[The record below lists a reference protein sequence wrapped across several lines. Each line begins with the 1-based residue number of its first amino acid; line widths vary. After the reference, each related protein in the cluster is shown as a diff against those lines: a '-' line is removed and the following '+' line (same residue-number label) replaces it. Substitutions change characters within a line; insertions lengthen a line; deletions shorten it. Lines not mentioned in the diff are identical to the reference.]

1 MLVNRYRRSYH
12 RLRSLVRHQVERL
25 KRNAISMHAHLLFFI
40 LYPESSTFKSL
51 LLRSFMV
58 DISIVSCG
66 VMRAFDLSFTG
77 GLSTGTATYTG
88 DWRPVIKEE
97 LLLVKRDT
105 STKLELGFT
114 GSVLNLSIALG
125 V

>member
-1 MLVNRYRRSYH
+1 
-12 RLRSLVRHQVERL
+12 
-25 KRNAISMHAHLLFFI
+25 
-40 LYPESSTFKSL
+40 
-51 LLRSFMV
+51 
-58 DISIVSCG
+58 
-66 VMRAFDLSFTG
+66 MRAFDLSFTG

-88 DWRPVIKEE
+88 DWRPVTKEE

>member
-25 KRNAISMHAHLLFFI
+25 KRNAISMHAHLLFSI
-40 LYPESSTFKSL
+40 SYPESSTFKSL

-66 VMRAFDLSFTG
+66 VMRAVDLSFTG

>member
-25 KRNAISMHAHLLFFI
+25 KRNAISMHTHLLFSI
-40 LYPESSTFKSL
+40 SYPESSTFKSL

-66 VMRAFDLSFTG
+66 VMRAVDLSFTG

>member
-1 MLVNRYRRSYH
+1 MLVNRYRWLYH

-25 KRNAISMHAHLLFFI
+25 KRNAISMHAHLLFSI
-40 LYPESSTFKSL
+40 SYPESSTFKSL

-77 GLSTGTATYTG
+77 GLLTGTATYTG
-88 DWRPVIKEE
+88 DWRPVFKEE

>member
-1 MLVNRYRRSYH
+1 MLVNRYRRSYN
-12 RLRSLVRHQVERL
+12 RLRSLVKHQVEHL

-40 LYPESSTFKSL
+40 SYPESSTFKSL
-51 LLRSFMV
+51 LLRSFIV